1 MQGSINTAEG
11 TLNLAQEENA
21 AVSHHEEH
29 PDHRLFG
36 VLVFLCAES
45 MLFLGLFI
53 AYITFR
59 LVATEWPPAGTP
71 ELEVL
76 LPGINSLIL
85 ISSSFVIHK
94 ADTAVKDNDVGGVK
108 TWFTVTIIMG
118 AIFLLGQGYEYAN
131 LEFSLKDNLFS
142 STFYVLTGFHG
153 LHVFLGLLMMGAVLW
168 RARVPGHYSS
178 ENHFGIEAVEL
189 YWHFVDVIWIILF
202 ILLYLW

>member
-1 MQGSINTAEG
+1 MQSSSIDTTEG
-11 TLNLAQEENA
+11 MINLAQEGEAGN
-21 AVSHHEEH
+21 HHEEH

-45 MLFLGLFI
+45 MLFMGLFV
-53 AYITFR
+53 AYTTFR

-94 ADTAVKDNDVGGVK
+94 ADTAVKNNNVDGVR
-108 TWFTVTIIMG
+108 TWFSATVVMG
-118 AIFLLGQGYEYAN
+118 TIFLLGQLYEYSN
-131 LEFSLKDNLFS
+131 LEFGLRDNLFA

-153 LHVFLGLLMMGAVLW
+153 LHVFVGLLMMIAVLW
-168 RARVPGHYSS
+168 RARQPGHYSS
-178 ENHFGIEAVEL
+178 ESHFGIEAVEL

>member
-11 TLNLAQEENA
+11 TLNLAQENA

-45 MLFLGLFI
+45 MLFMGLFI

-94 ADTAVKDNDVGGVK
+94 ADTAVKKNDVGGVK
-108 TWFTVTIIMG
+108 TWFAVTIAMG

-131 LEFSLKDNLFS
+131 LEFGLRDNLFA

-153 LHVFLGLLMMGAVLW
+153 LHVFVGLLLMVAVLW
-168 RARVPGHYSS
+168 RARDPQHYSS
-178 ENHFGIEAVEL
+178 ESHFGIEAVEL

-202 ILLYLW
+202 VLLYLW

>member
-1 MQGSINTAEG
+1 MQGSVNTTEG
-11 TLNLAQEENA
+11 TLNLAQENA

-94 ADTAVKDNDVGGVK
+94 ADTAVKNDNVSGVK
-108 TWFTVTIIMG
+108 TWFAVTIVMG

-131 LEFSLKDNLFS
+131 LEFSLKDNLFA

-153 LHVFLGLLMMGAVLW
+153 LHVFLGLLLMGAVLW

>member
-1 MQGSINTAEG
+1 MQGSIDTTAEG
-11 TLNLAQEENA
+11 TINIAQEGA
-21 AVSHHEEH
+21 HSHHEEH
-29 PDHRLFG
+29 PDHRMFG
-36 VLVFLCAES
+36 ILVFLCAES
-45 MLFLGLFI
+45 MLFMGLFI

-59 LVATEWPPAGTP
+59 LVAAEWPPAGTP
-71 ELEVL
+71 ELEIL

-94 ADTAVKDNDVGGVK
+94 ADTAVKNNNVGGVK
-108 TWFTVTIIMG
+108 TWFTVTAVMG

-131 LEFSLKDNLFS
+131 LEFGLRENLFA

-153 LHVFLGLLMMGAVLW
+153 LHVFVGLLLMLAVLW
-168 RARVPGHYSS
+168 RARTPDHYSS
-178 ENHFGIEAVEL
+178 DNHFGIEAVEL

>member
-1 MQGSINTAEG
+1 MQGSINTTEG
-11 TLNLAQEENA
+11 TLNLAQENA

-45 MLFLGLFI
+45 MLFMGLFV
-53 AYITFR
+53 AYVTFR
-59 LVATEWPPAGTP
+59 LVAAEWPPTGTP

-76 LPGINSLIL
+76 LPGINSIIL

-94 ADTAVKDNDVGGVK
+94 ADTAVKQNNTSGVT
-108 TWFTVTIIMG
+108 TWFAVTIVMG
-118 AIFLLGQGYEYAN
+118 TIFLLGQGYEYAN
-131 LEFSLKDNLFS
+131 LEFGLRDNIFA

-153 LHVFLGLLMMGAVLW
+153 LHVFVGLLLMAAVLW
-168 RARVPGHYSS
+168 RNRDPQHYSS

>member
-1 MQGSINTAEG
+1 MQGSSIDTAEG
-11 TLNLAQEENA
+11 MINLAQEGG
-21 AVSHHEEH
+21 AVSHHEAH
-29 PDHRLFG
+29 PDHRMFG

-45 MLFLGLFI
+45 MLFMGLFI

-59 LVATEWPPAGTP
+59 LVATEWPPVGTP
-71 ELEVL
+71 ELEIL

-94 ADTAVKDNDVGGVK
+94 ADTAVKNNNVGGVR
-108 TWFTVTIIMG
+108 TWFSATVIMG
-118 AIFLLGQGYEYAN
+118 TIFLLGQLYEYSN
-131 LEFSLKDNLFS
+131 LEFSLRENLFA

-153 LHVFLGLLMMGAVLW
+153 LHVFVGLLLMLAVLW
-168 RARVPGHYSS
+168 RARKPGHYSS
-178 ENHFGIEAVEL
+178 ESHFGIEAVEL

>member
-1 MQGSINTAEG
+1 MQGSINTTAPS
-11 TLNLAQEENA
+11 TINIAQEEA
-21 AVSHHEEH
+21 HGHHEEH

-45 MLFLGLFI
+45 MLFMGLFV
-53 AYITFR
+53 AYVTFR
-59 LVATEWPPAGTP
+59 LVAAEWPPVGTP

-94 ADTAVKDNDVGGVK
+94 ADTAVKKNDIKGVT
-108 TWFTVTIIMG
+108 TWFAITIAMG
-118 AIFLLGQGYEYAN
+118 TIFLLGQGYEYAN
-131 LEFSLKDNLFS
+131 LEFGLRDNLFA

-153 LHVFLGLLMMGAVLW
+153 LHVFVGLLLMVAVLW
-168 RARVPGHYSS
+168 RNRDPQHYSS
-178 ENHFGIEAVEL
+178 ESHFGIEAVEL